1 MNSFFTGLLFLT
13 RLPIKYNADWT
24 PEACGKSVKYFTLI
38 GTILGL
44 INAAAAYL
52 FVMVLPSFHINI
64 APALGAFLLLLV
76 STASTGALHCDG
88 YTDTMDGIL
97 SGRPRDR
104 MLEIMKDSHVGAHG
118 VASLIMLLLGKYS
131 AIMALYTYS
140 RPDLPA
146 FYVLCSALFLM
157 PVAGRLAMVIG
168 ITLFPYAR
176 KDGLG
181 MAFSLYSDK
190 KSLIAASFVTII
202 ALFINYYTFY
212 KGIAALI
219 IIIIFALVFCRHVT
233 NKLGGLTGDVYGAVT
248 ELSELLLLIVFS
260 II

>member
-1 MNSFFTGLLFLT
+1 
-13 RLPIKYNADWT
+13 
-24 PEACGKSVKYFTLI
+24 
-38 GTILGL
+38 
-44 INAAAAYL
+44 
-52 FVMVLPSFHINI
+52 
-64 APALGAFLLLLV
+64 
-76 STASTGALHCDG
+76 
-88 YTDTMDGIL
+88 
-97 SGRPRDR
+97 
-104 MLEIMKDSHVGAHG
+104 
-118 VASLIMLLLGKYS
+118 
-131 AIMALYTYS
+131 
-140 RPDLPA
+140 
-146 FYVLCSALFLM
+146 
-157 PVAGRLAMVIG
+157 MVIG

-212 KGIAALI
+212 KGIAALVL
-219 IIIIFALVFCRHVT
+219 IIIFALVFCRHVT

>member
-24 PEACGKSVKYFTLI
+24 PKSCGKSVKFFTLI
-38 GTILGL
+38 GAVLGL

-52 FVMVLPSFHINI
+52 FIAVLPLFHINI
-64 APALGAFLLLLV
+64 APPLGAFLLLLV

-88 YTDTMDGIL
+88 YTDTMDGLL
-97 SGRPRDR
+97 SGRSKDR

-118 VASLIMLLLGKYS
+118 VTSLIMLLMGKY
-131 AIMALYTYS
+131 AAMTALYTYS
-140 RPDLPA
+140 SSTTPA

-176 KDGLG
+176 KEGLG

-190 KSLIAASFVTII
+190 KSLIAAFLVTVI
-202 ALFINYYTFY
+202 ALFINCYTFY

-219 IIIIFALVFCRHVT
+219 IIIIFALIFCRHVT
-233 NKLGGLTGDVYGAVT
+233 NKIGGLTGDVYGAVT
-248 ELSELLLLIVFS
+248 ELSELLLLIVFA